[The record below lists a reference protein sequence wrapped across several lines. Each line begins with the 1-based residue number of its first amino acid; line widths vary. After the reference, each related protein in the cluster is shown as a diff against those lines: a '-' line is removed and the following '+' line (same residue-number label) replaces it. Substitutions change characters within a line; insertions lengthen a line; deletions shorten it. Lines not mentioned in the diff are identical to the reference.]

1 MIKPLFTGVCTALVT
16 PFSDDTIDYGILRK
30 LLQFQID
37 SGIKAVVIS
46 GTTGEASTL
55 SDQEKIE
62 LLRESKSFVDDQL
75 LVIAGTGSNNTKH
88 AISLSKSAEENGA
101 DGLLVV
107 SPYYNKATAAGLIK
121 HYTAI
126 AQSVHIPVIIYNVP
140 SRTGVDI
147 PVEVYKEL
155 AKIENIAGV
164 KEASTDINKILK
176 IRSVCGSN
184 FPIWTGNDQ
193 MTVPAISLGCKGTI
207 SVMSNILPAL
217 TKEMTDAAL
226 SGDYSKA
233 REIQMRTYPL
243 CESLFS
249 EVNPI
254 PVKAAMKLIGYDC
267 GNCRLPLS
275 ELSNDNYDLLKKQLK
290 NLLDSK

>member
-1 MIKPLFTGVCTALVT
+1 M
-16 PFSDDTIDYGILRK
+16 
-30 LLQFQID
+30 
-37 SGIKAVVIS
+37 
-46 GTTGEASTL
+46 
-55 SDQEKIE
+55 
-62 LLRESKSFVDDQL
+62 
-75 LVIAGTGSNNTKH
+75 IAGTGSNNTKH
-88 AISLSKSAEENGA
+88 AISLSKSAEDNGA

-164 KEASTDINKILK
+164 QEASTDINKILK
-176 IRSVCGSN
+176 IRSVCGSS
-184 FPIWTGNDQ
+184 FPVWTGNDQ

-207 SVMSNILPAL
+207 SVMSNILPTL
-217 TKEMTDAAL
+217 TKEITDAAL

-233 REIQMRTYPL
+233 REIQIRTYPL

>member
-1 MIKPLFTGVCTALVT
+1 MIKPLFAGVCTALVT

-88 AISLSKSAEENGA
+88 AISLSKSAEDNGA

-155 AKIENIAGV
+155 EKIENIAGV